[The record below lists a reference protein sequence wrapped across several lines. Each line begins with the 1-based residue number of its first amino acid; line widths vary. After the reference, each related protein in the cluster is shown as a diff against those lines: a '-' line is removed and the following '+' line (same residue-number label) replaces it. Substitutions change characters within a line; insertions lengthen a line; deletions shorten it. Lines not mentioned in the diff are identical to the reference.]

1 MDVVIKAHHG
11 LRILSNENHNCSI
24 EFIISS
30 HHPIHFFLQIYNT
43 EASAMKICEA
53 NKSCPLPDTKLQE
66 TSTLDP
72 SLPLQP
78 SVQRVDIY
86 YSS

>member
-1 MDVVIKAHHG
+1 MGVVRKAHHG
-11 LRILSNENHNCSI
+11 VRILSNENHNCSI

-30 HHPIHFFLQIYNT
+30 HHPFHFFLPQIYNT

-53 NKSCPLPDTKLQE
+53 NKIWLLPETNFQE

-78 SVQRVDIY
+78 SVQKVDIY
-86 YSS
+86 Y